1 MFTDVEFMTAKEKEL
16 VLKNWETFLKYGLQ
30 RKHFTKRLYEYLH
43 LHCGFIANFNLGGF
57 YSTYFEAG
65 EDTQRF
71 FAHFCNHTPVVDY
84 DDLNIAM
91 REVYSKCRDT
101 ILKQTEDDV
110 TERLKLLGVSLERA
124 KNDREFA
131 KKFLRE
137 LRI

>member
-1 MFTDVEFMTAKEKEL
+1 MFTDVQFMTAKEKEL
-16 VLKNWETFLKYGLQ
+16 VLKNWKTFLKHGL
-30 RKHFTKRLYEYLH
+30 KKGHFTKRLYKHLY
-43 LHCGFIANFNLGGF
+43 LHCGIIAHYSKDGY

-71 FAHFCNHTPVVDY
+71 FEHFCNHTPVVDY
-84 DDLNIAM
+84 DDLKTAM
-91 REVYSKCRDT
+91 RQVYNKYRDT
-101 ILKQTEDDV
+101 IEKQTEENV
-110 TERLKLLGVSLERA
+110 TKRLKLLEAGLERA